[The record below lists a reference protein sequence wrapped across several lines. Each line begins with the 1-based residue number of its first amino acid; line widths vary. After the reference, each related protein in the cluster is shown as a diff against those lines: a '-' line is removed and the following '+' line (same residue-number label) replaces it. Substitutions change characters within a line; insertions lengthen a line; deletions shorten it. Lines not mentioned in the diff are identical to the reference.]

1 MNTQRRLLVPFL
13 YIGVTNGDICCNE
26 AQKARLG
33 GAPGANP
40 QLKLTLSSYHVNNLE
55 KDLVRDANGKRL
67 RVKAP
72 VRIYLICNPSR
83 RLVTHVIYTS
93 LPRSPFVVKHD
104 HSCSLKHRKT
114 IVVAKSLKKIVLS
127 CLTQISSYLMV
138 RNQIH
143 SHSLLVTDEGVGMVK
158 VLAKIDDIDDND
170 DATKV
175 LHDVDGYAMNETFIE
190 WKTQHGNSSLNDS
203 TLSTIVQTCFS
214 LLPSPSHQSVTKSLK
229 K

>member
-1 MNTQRRLLVPFL
+1 MQRRLLVPFL

-40 QLKLTLSSYHVNNLE
+40 QLTLTLSSYHVNNLE

-93 LPRSPFVVKHD
+93 LPRSPFVVKVVG
-104 HSCSLKHRKT
+104 SLRKT
-114 IVVAKSLKKIVLS
+114 TGAVVQASLHRAIV
-127 CLTQISSYLMV
+127 YGP
-138 RNQIH
+138 
-143 SHSLLVTDEGVGMVK
+143 EPG
-158 VLAKIDDIDDND
+158 
-170 DATKV
+170 
-175 LHDVDGYAMNETFIE
+175 
-190 WKTQHGNSSLNDS
+190 
-203 TLSTIVQTCFS
+203 
-214 LLPSPSHQSVTKSLK
+214 
-229 K
+229 

>member
-1 MNTQRRLLVPFL
+1 
-13 YIGVTNGDICCNE
+13 
-26 AQKARLG
+26 
-33 GAPGANP
+33 
-40 QLKLTLSSYHVNNLE
+40 
-55 KDLVRDANGKRL
+55 
-67 RVKAP
+67 
-72 VRIYLICNPSR
+72 
-83 RLVTHVIYTS
+83 
-93 LPRSPFVVKHD
+93 
-104 HSCSLKHRKT
+104 
-114 IVVAKSLKKIVLS
+114 
-127 CLTQISSYLMV
+127 MV

>member
-1 MNTQRRLLVPFL
+1 
-13 YIGVTNGDICCNE
+13 
-26 AQKARLG
+26 
-33 GAPGANP
+33 
-40 QLKLTLSSYHVNNLE
+40 
-55 KDLVRDANGKRL
+55 
-67 RVKAP
+67 
-72 VRIYLICNPSR
+72 
-83 RLVTHVIYTS
+83 
-93 LPRSPFVVKHD
+93 
-104 HSCSLKHRKT
+104 
-114 IVVAKSLKKIVLS
+114 
-127 CLTQISSYLMV
+127 MV

-229 K
+229 KWKNIVTKDVVEDGKMKNEEFFKNCLFWENYKFLILTKDKFFGEFFKFSYWIIQVCLQTGAITPLIVLQIKFRLNLFWDKIWIFVVTEWLTVMLSNVNCKVLCYSIYYILFAFSILITIFIRVKQYYRCFFFYV

>member
-1 MNTQRRLLVPFL
+1 MQRRLLVPFL

-40 QLKLTLSSYHVNNLE
+40 QLTLTLSSYHVNNLE

-93 LPRSPFVVKHD
+93 LPRSPFVVKCLFFNTNTWD
-104 HSCSLKHRKT
+104 KFQ
-114 IVVAKSLKKIVLS
+114 LS
-127 CLTQISSYLMV
+127 V
-138 RNQIH
+138 HKR
-143 SHSLLVTDEGVGMVK
+143 V
-158 VLAKIDDIDDND
+158 ID
-170 DATKV
+170 
-175 LHDVDGYAMNETFIE
+175 LY
-190 WKTQHGNSSLNDS
+190 S
-203 TLSTIVQTCFS
+203 
-214 LLPSPSHQSVTKSLK
+214 
-229 K
+229 